1 MLSPKDEFQIKER
14 GSDPELVRQQ
24 LLNYKTGF
32 PFLRI
37 EDAATARNGIIVL
50 DNLQVE
56 ENIQRFD
63 QKIANGARP
72 LKFVPASGAAS
83 RMFKDLFKA
92 MKENE
97 KAADPAGAIARNAAA
112 RQFLAR
118 REEFAFYEDLKEVA
132 ENDFEAGENCIRWID
147 SLLTEKGLNYGS
159 LPKGLLKF
167 HKYPDG
173 ARTPVEEHIVE
184 GEGYA
189 TDSKRVARIHF
200 TVYQEHMALFQKLLS
215 DVKYR
220 YEKKLGIILDVSF
233 SMQKPSTDVIAVD
246 MNNEPFHNTDGTILF
261 RPGGH
266 GALIENLNDSDA
278 DIIFIKNIDN
288 VVPDRLKQTTIV
300 YKKALAGLLLKYQE
314 ELFYYQQQLN
324 EKHHVALGNNF
335 LVAAANFL
343 ENVLNTK
350 PVDSQYYTEKEDL
363 YHYLKEKFNRPLRVC
378 GMVKNEGEPGG
389 GPFWAKNPDGTVSLQ
404 IVEKSQIDPD
414 NKQQQNILKRSTHFN
429 PVDLVCA
436 IKNYKGEKYDL
447 SEYSDPATGFI
458 SKKSQDG
465 RELKAQELPGL
476 WNGAMSDW
484 NTLFAEVPVET
495 FNPVKTVNDLL
506 REQHL

>member
-1 MLSPKDEFQIKER
+1 MLSPKDEIQIKER
-14 GSDPELVRQQ
+14 GSDPELVRKQ
-24 LLNYKTGF
+24 LENYKTGF

-37 EDAATARNGIIVL
+37 EEAATAGNGIIVL
-50 DNLQVE
+50 DNLQIE

-63 QKIANGARP
+63 QKIADKARP

-83 RMFKDLFKA
+83 RMFKALFKVL
-92 MKENE
+92 KEN
-97 KAADPAGAIARNAAA
+97 KNAADPTAALAQNAFA

-118 REEFAFYEDLKEVA
+118 REEFAFYEDLKKVA
-132 ENDFEAGENCIRWID
+132 ENDFKGDKNCIRWIEF
-147 SLLTEKGLNYGS
+147 LLTEKGLNYGS
-159 LPKGLLKF
+159 LPKGLIKF
-167 HKYPDG
+167 HKYHDG
-173 ARTPVEEHIVE
+173 ARTPLEEHIVE

-189 TDSKRVARIHF
+189 TDSRRVARIHF
-200 TVYQEHMALFQKLLS
+200 TVSPEHMALFQRLLS
-215 DVKYR
+215 EVKYK
-220 YEKKLGIILDVSF
+220 YEIKLGIILDVSF
-233 SMQKPSTDVIAVD
+233 SIQKPSTDIIAVG
-246 MNNEPFHNTDGTILF
+246 MNNEPFRETDGTLLF

-266 GALIENLNDSDA
+266 GALIENLNDLDA
-278 DIIFIKNIDN
+278 DLIFIKNIDN
-288 VVPDRLKQTTIV
+288 VVPDRLKQTTII

-324 EKHHVALGNNF
+324 EKHYVALGNNF

-350 PVDSQYYTEKEDL
+350 PVDDQYYTERENL
-363 YHYLKEKFNRPLRVC
+363 YQYLKEKFNRPLRVC

-404 IVEKSQIDPD
+404 IVENSQIDAD
-414 NKQQQNILKRSTHFN
+414 NNQQQEILKRSTHFN
-429 PVDLVCA
+429 PVDLVCS
-436 IKNYKGEKYDL
+436 IKNYKGEKYNL
-447 SEYSDPATGFI
+447 SEYTDPATGFI
-458 SKKSQDG
+458 SKKSIDR